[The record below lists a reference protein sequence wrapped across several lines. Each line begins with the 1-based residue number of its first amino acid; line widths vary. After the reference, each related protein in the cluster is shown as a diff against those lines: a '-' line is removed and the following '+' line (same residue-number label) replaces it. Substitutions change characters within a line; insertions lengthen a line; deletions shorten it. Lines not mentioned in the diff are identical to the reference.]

1 MNIYKRFSLAT
12 NRFAGY
18 TFFMETSSDLN
29 RAGIALTQAGKP
41 FEAIAVFDKAI
52 FLDKDNPVLY
62 LNKGLSE
69 QKTGNYEAAARCF
82 EKAIDLRSNFSD
94 AWAALGL
101 LYYES
106 GRLETAERCYARALE
121 GERKSETLNNLG
133 VVYFN
138 QERYEDA
145 RRRFEEAVS
154 LSPFFYDAL
163 YNLRDVCVEL
173 DDLQAAAEAERAIR
187 LLKLSAG

>member
-1 MNIYKRFSLAT
+1 
-12 NRFAGY
+12 
-18 TFFMETSSDLN
+18 MESSSDLN
-29 RAGIALTQAGKP
+29 RAGIALTRAGEP

-52 FLDKDNPVLY
+52 SLDKDNPVLH

-69 QKTGNYEAAARCF
+69 QKTGNYEAASRCF
-82 EKAIDLRSNFSD
+82 EKAIALRSGFSD

-101 LYYES
+101 VHYES

-145 RRRFEEAVS
+145 RRCFEEAVA

-163 YNLRDVCVEL
+163 YNLRDAYTEL
-173 DDLQAAAEAERAIR
+173 NDLQAASEVDRAMRAIAR
-187 LLKLSAG
+187 

>member
-1 MNIYKRFSLAT
+1 MNG
-12 NRFAGY
+12 FAGY
-18 TFFMETSSDLN
+18 TLFMETSSELN
-29 RAGIALTQAGKP
+29 GIGIALTQIGKP

-52 FLDKDNPVLY
+52 SLDKDNPVLY

-69 QKTGNYEAAARCF
+69 QKTGNYKAAATCF
-82 EKAIDLRSNFSD
+82 EKAIELHSDFSN

-101 LYYES
+101 VCYES
-106 GRLETAERCYARALE
+106 GQLEIAERCYARALE

-145 RRRFEEAVS
+145 RQCFEEAVA

-163 YNLRDVCVEL
+163 YNLRDACVKL
-173 DDLQAAAEAERAIR
+173 DDFQAATEAER
-187 LLKLSAG
+187 LLKLGVKLR